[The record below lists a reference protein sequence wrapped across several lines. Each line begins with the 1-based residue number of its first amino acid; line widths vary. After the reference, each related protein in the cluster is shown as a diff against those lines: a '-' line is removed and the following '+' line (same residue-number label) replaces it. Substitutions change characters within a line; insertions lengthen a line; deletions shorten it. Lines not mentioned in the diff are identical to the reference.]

1 MKNFVKRAVHLDFHT
16 MPGIYDVG
24 ADFNAEEFA
33 RTLKS
38 AHIDYITVFARCNLG
53 FAYYPTKVGI
63 VHPCMQAKD
72 MLGGMVSACHRE
84 GIRVAAYIN
93 AGLDH
98 EHALLHREWC
108 QMNREGMIY
117 DVKLGGSFFRRMCLN
132 TGYRQHL
139 LSMIK
144 EVLDGYPVDGLFL
157 DCFSRN
163 PCYGV
168 ECLDGMKKLGMDPSD
183 EKQAVEYTFMQTL
196 KFQEEVTIL
205 AREKKEDMYMCF
217 NGLPYSGQPTHVEI
231 EVLPPAWGYDY
242 FPWTGRYA
250 RTLGKPFFK
259 MTGRFH
265 KSWGDFG
272 GIRPEESLLFD
283 CYNSIANGGTCS
295 VGDHMHPRGKLDSA
309 VYNLIGRVY
318 SRIEELEPWTYES
331 VPVSEMAILH
341 PEASRFPSFMSPTAR
356 RSIPG
361 AARMLMELKCQFD
374 VIDGEKG
381 FSKKYKIIFIP
392 EGILIDTGLKKKL
405 KEHIKKGGYIIS
417 AGSGGL
423 DTGKEKFALEEYRL
437 SYLGEEEYD
446 PSFFKAGKTVSSGLP
461 DMLTAIYDKGVA
473 VKAEKGAEILCRLF
487 RPYFNVDSWDLRHW
501 HRYTPPEKDTG
512 RPALARCGNIF
523 HFSFPIFLG
532 YYNHA
537 VVAYRQLLGNCIK
550 MALPMP
556 LIKTENVPSFDQV
569 TLTGKEK
576 FHAIHVLSYIPEK
589 RGDKTQIIEEPVC
602 LRDVK
607 LGLRKDGRKIK
618 KAYLAPSGKC
628 IDFRDDGIYTWVT
641 IPEVKGYSMVVFE

>member
-1 MKNFVKRAVHLDFHT
+1 MSDFPRRAVHLDFHT
-16 MPGIYDVG
+16 MPEVYDVG
-24 ADFNAEEFA
+24 ADFSPDDFA
-33 RTLKS
+33 LTLKK
-38 AHIDYITVFARCNLG
+38 AHVDYITVFARCNLG

-63 VHPCMQAKD
+63 VHPGLKAKD
-72 MLGGMVSACHRE
+72 MLGDMVKACHSK

-108 QMNREGMIY
+108 QMNREGTIY
-117 DVKLGGSFFRRMCLN
+117 DVKAGGSFFRRMCLG
-132 TGYRQHL
+132 TGYRKHL
-139 LSMIK
+139 LSMIR
-144 EVLDGYPVDGLFL
+144 EVMERYPVDGLFL
-157 DCFSRN
+157 DCFSQN
-163 PCYGV
+163 PCYGI
-168 ECLDGMKKLGMDPSD
+168 ECLDGMKQLGMDAAD
-183 EKQAVEYTFMQTL
+183 EKQAKEYTFMQTL
-196 KFQEEVTIL
+196 KFQEEVTTL
-205 AREKKEDMYMCF
+205 AREKKQDIYLCF
-217 NGLPYSGQPTHVEI
+217 NGLPYSNQPTHVEI

-283 CYNSIANGGTCS
+283 CYNSMANGGTCS
-295 VGDHMHPRGKLDSA
+295 VGDHMHPRGQLEPE

-331 VPVSEMAILH
+331 LPVSEMAVLH
-341 PEASRFPSFMSPTAR
+341 PEASRFPSLLSPGAR

-381 FSKKYKIIFIP
+381 LLEKYKIIFIP
-392 EGILIDTGLKKKL
+392 EDVLIDENLKKEL
-405 KEHIKKGGYIIS
+405 KEHIGKGGYIIS

-423 DTGKEKFALEEYRL
+423 DAGRKNFALEEYRL

-446 PSFFKAGKTVSSGLP
+446 PAFFKAEKEVSAGLP
-461 DMLTAIYDKGVA
+461 DMLTTIYDKGIS
-473 VKAEKGAEILCRLF
+473 VKAEKGAEVLCRLF
-487 RPYFNVDSWDLRHW
+487 RPYFNVDSWDMRHW

-523 HFSFPIFLG
+523 HFTFPIFLS

-537 VVAYRQLLGNCIK
+537 VTAYRQLLGNCIK
-550 MALPMP
+550 MALPTP
-556 LIKTENVPSFDQV
+556 VIKAENLPSFAQV
-569 TLTGKEK
+569 TLAEKGK
-576 FHAIHVLSYIPEK
+576 FHVIHLLSYIPEK
-589 RGDKTQIIEEPVC
+589 RGERTQIIEEPVC
-602 LRDVK
+602 LTGVK
-607 LGLRKDGRKIK
+607 LGLRKDGRRIK

-628 IDFRDDGIYTWVT
+628 IDFTDDGIYTWVT
-641 IPEVKGYSMVVFE
+641 LPEVRGYGMVVFE